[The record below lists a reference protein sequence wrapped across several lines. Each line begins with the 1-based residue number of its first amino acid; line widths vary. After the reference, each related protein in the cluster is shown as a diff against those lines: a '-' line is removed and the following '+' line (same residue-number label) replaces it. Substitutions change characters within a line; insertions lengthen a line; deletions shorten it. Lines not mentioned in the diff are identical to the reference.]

1 MIYLLLLL
9 FFLKKVQFSYV
20 CYLCKLVSSSLLQI
34 TFSCFFLLKV
44 LCKYYPEVMITS
56 PCIGRH
62 GKALRRRQQRK
73 VESPLHHK
81 PITGPYLHSNRK
93 ESCPNID
100 PTDSE
105 TGKRWLHHRFQR
117 SIRIP
122 VEIDHSLAPSQSH
135 PVPKGK
141 ITYPK
146 KEKRKKKKREMR
158 SYDRKRL
165 S

>member
-1 MIYLLLLL
+1 VIYLLLLL
-9 FFLKKVQFSYV
+9 FFIFIFLKKVQFSYV
-20 CYLCKLVSSSLLQI
+20 CYLCKLVASFLLQI

-56 PCIGRH
+56 PCIGRQ

-73 VESPLHHK
+73 VESRLHHK
-81 PITGPYLHSNRK
+81 PIAGPYLHSNRK

-100 PTDSE
+100 PTDPE
-105 TGKRWLHHRFQR
+105 TGKRWVQHRFRR

-122 VEIDHSLAPSQSH
+122 VEISLAPSVS
-135 PVPKGK
+135 PSTKG
-141 ITYPK
+141 
-146 KEKRKKKKREMR
+146 EKN
-158 SYDRKRL
+158 L